1 MQLRLL
7 AACAALGAAL
17 PLSGWAAGGADI
29 LKNQCISCHAV
40 AKPQGRTVEQLLERK
55 GPDLYYAGVKFNK
68 EWLTSWL
75 QNPTV
80 IRPAGP
86 MYSRAVKPG
95 AGGSADVVDAAA
107 LQPHPKLG
115 ADDAAAAATAL
126 MELGLQDGLVQKGA
140 FKNDP
145 PGGMAALLFNKLRG
159 CASCHSAKPGGGGA
173 SGPELYTAGARLQA
187 DYVVEF
193 VNNPQKFDPKVWM
206 PHLNLTNAD
215 IQKLTAY
222 LMTLK
227 EGGAK

>member
-1 MQLRLL
+1 
-7 AACAALGAAL
+7 
-17 PLSGWAAGGADI
+17 
-29 LKNQCISCHAV
+29 
-40 AKPQGRTVEQLLERK
+40 
-55 GPDLYYAGVKFNK
+55 
-68 EWLTSWL
+68 
-75 QNPTV
+75 
-80 IRPAGP
+80 

-95 AGGSADVVDAAA
+95 AGGSADVVDATA